1 MRRIVVVT
9 AVALA
14 AVVARADVAP
24 RELDLSGFA
33 TFGSSVG
40 PAGGIGVCLP
50 TTGIHDDRPT
60 LAPPVDG
67 DGIDRDLERYADA
80 VLPDEQRFYIAGL
93 LGVSFAT
100 LEVGEPPS
108 IVDQLLTAGAAAG
121 VAFERE
127 TGWLRVE
134 FEGRGRDPIT
144 ETRTDP
150 SFVGGVTAT
159 AVGGWSALANVWRDI
174 EITDRLG
181 CYLGGG
187 IGAGGYT
194 MQFSG
199 DVSSPPLPITIQLGG
214 RTGLTGFAWQAGTGV
229 TWALGDRTTLDL
241 GYRFFAVDGGP
252 ADVTFTIP
260 PFGTISDQVG
270 TAFSASELMLTI
282 RVYEPF
288 RDWRD

>member
-1 MRRIVVVT
+1 MRWI
-9 AVALA
+9 AVAASLA
-14 AVVARADVAP
+14 ALVARADGLP
-24 RELDLSGFA
+24 RQLDMSGFA
-33 TFGSSVG
+33 TFGSAAG
-40 PAGGIGVCLP
+40 PAAGIGVCLP
-50 TTGIHDDRPT
+50 ASGILDDRPQP
-60 LAPPVDG
+60 APPVDIG
-67 DGIDRDLERYADA
+67 AVDRDLERFADA
-80 VLPDEQRFYIAGL
+80 ALPDERRFYIAGL
-93 LGVSFAT
+93 IGASFAT

-108 IVDQLLTAGAAAG
+108 IVDELLTAGAAAG

-127 TGWLRVE
+127 MGSLRLE

-150 SFVGGVTAT
+150 LLVGSVTAS
-159 AVGGWSALANVWRDI
+159 AVGGWSALVNLWRDI

-181 CYLGGG
+181 CYAGGG

-199 DVSSPPLPITIQLGG
+199 GLTDPVFPITVLLGG
-214 RTGLTGFAWQAGTGV
+214 RTGLTGFAWQAGTGI

-252 ADVTFTIP
+252 ADVTFTFL
-260 PFGTISDQVG
+260 PFPAIADQVG
-270 TAFSASELMLTI
+270 TAFSASELLLTI

-288 RDWRD
+288 RDWRE